1 MPHEECVHLIKRAG
15 NTLAL
20 KVVTA
25 SPSMNVNS
33 QNPSTSNSVSQSLP
47 YRRKGTNQF
56 QFFLLVWIAHSHIYI
71 QTYNGIL
78 HNRSIH
84 LVVSSL
90 SRSSKKPLLSFHESS
105 PLPCAPQSLI
115 LQRKEHPTILGII
128 FIFLSC
134 MTIISFLTDNDRMFS
149 TNH

>member
-47 YRRKGTNQF
+47 YRR
-56 QFFLLVWIAHSHIYI
+56 
-71 QTYNGIL
+71 
-78 HNRSIH
+78 
-84 LVVSSL
+84 
-90 SRSSKKPLLSFHESS
+90 
-105 PLPCAPQSLI
+105 
-115 LQRKEHPTILGII
+115 
-128 FIFLSC
+128 
-134 MTIISFLTDNDRMFS
+134 
-149 TNH
+149 